1 MTIDELVAG
10 IIGGMNRIADALEKS
25 AQPELPAPVPE
36 PVKRR
41 TRSEEKPEAKPN
53 GEVKPGAP
61 THDDAMKYARQ
72 MAERFDR
79 AVVANLVRQFTGA
92 GTRVADLPPDKI
104 EPFIVSAQVM
114 LAKKDDDGGL

>member
-1 MTIDELVAG
+1 
-10 IIGGMNRIADALEKS
+10 MNRLADALEKS
-25 AQPELPAPVPE
+25 AQPELPAPAPE

-41 TRSEEKPEAKPN
+41 TRSEEKTEAKPN
-53 GEVKPGAP
+53 GEVKPEGP

-92 GTRVADLPPDKI
+92 GTRVADLPQDKI